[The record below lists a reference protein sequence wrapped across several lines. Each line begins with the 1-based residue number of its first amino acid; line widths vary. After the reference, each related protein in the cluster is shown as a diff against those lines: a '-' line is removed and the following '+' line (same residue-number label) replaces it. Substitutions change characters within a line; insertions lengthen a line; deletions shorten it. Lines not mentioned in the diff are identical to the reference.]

1 MDWTPYI
8 GPIVTALIA
17 AGGTYAAV
25 SAKLAR
31 LETAL
36 TDLRRDVE
44 KHNNVLERVY
54 KLESDNATAFH
65 RIDELRSEQHDI
77 RDDLHYIKIGGTK

>member
-1 MDWTPYI
+1 MDWTPFI
-8 GPIVTALIA
+8 GPAITALIA

-31 LETAL
+31 LEQSI

-44 KHNNVLERVY
+44 KHNSIIERTY
-54 KLESDNATAFH
+54 KLEQDTKTAFF
-65 RIDELRSEQHDI
+65 RIDELRG
-77 RDDLHYIKIGGTK
+77 DLRELKIGGTR

>member
-1 MDWTPYI
+1 MDWTPFI
-8 GPIVTALIA
+8 GPVVTALIA

-31 LETAL
+31 LEQCI

-44 KHNNVLERVY
+44 KHNSIIERTY
-54 KLESDNATAFH
+54 KLESDTATAFH
-65 RIDELRSEQHDI
+65 RIDEI
-77 RDDLHYIKIGGTK
+77 RDDLHEIKVGGTR

>member
-1 MDWTPYI
+1 MDWTPFVA
-8 GPIVTALIA
+8 PLVTALIA

-31 LETAL
+31 LEQSI

-44 KHNNVLERVY
+44 KHNQVIERTFKLERDT
-54 KLESDNATAFH
+54 KTAFF
-65 RIDELRSEQHDI
+65 RIDELR
-77 RDDLHYIKIGGTK
+77 DDLRELKIGGTR

>member
-8 GPIVTALIA
+8 GPIVTALVA

-31 LETAL
+31 LETAIA
-36 TDLRRDVE
+36 DLRRDVE
-44 KHNNVLERVY
+44 KHNSVMERTYGLEARMGIV
-54 KLESDNATAFH
+54 EDH
-65 RIDELRSEQHDI
+65 M
-77 RDDLHYIKIGGTK
+77 KIGGTR

>member
-1 MDWTPYI
+1 MDWGPYI

-44 KHNNVLERVY
+44 KHNSVLERVY

-65 RIDELRSEQHDI
+65 HIDSLREDQKELREDLQH
-77 RDDLHYIKIGGTK
+77 IKIGGTN